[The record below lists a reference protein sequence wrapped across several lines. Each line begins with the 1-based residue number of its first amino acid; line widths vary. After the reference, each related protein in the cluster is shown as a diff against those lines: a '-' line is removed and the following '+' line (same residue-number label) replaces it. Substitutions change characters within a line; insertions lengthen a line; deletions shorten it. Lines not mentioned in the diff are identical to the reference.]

1 MFNWG
6 YALIG
11 FMIGFLGIKLPS
23 NTITIGMFG
32 IAFIGFLIFSASF
45 GFGWFFIGLLEVMI
59 GAGVALYF
67 TNYDK

>member
-23 NTITIGMFG
+23 NSVTVGLFG
-32 IAFIGFLIFSASF
+32 ISFIGFLIFSASF
-45 GFGWFFIGLLEVMI
+45 GFGYFFIGLLEVMI
-59 GAGVALYF
+59 GAGIAMMM
-67 TNYDK
+67 TK